1 MSPMEQ
7 EQGPFQGEGD
17 DERKVASVLNSSK
30 PFLGFAD
37 YSDVNELIPDKP
49 IVKSQEA
56 K

>member
-7 EQGPFQGEGD
+7 EHSPFQGEGGNCGF
-17 DERKVASVLNSSK
+17 VSK
-30 PFLGFAD
+30 LILGFAD

-49 IVKSQEA
+49 IMKSQQA